1 MMMDDLNKVTI
12 IIPTYKR
19 PQFIERAIESCL
31 EQIAVNVEII
41 VIDDNGLGTA
51 EQLQMEKTLAR
62 YINNGSVKYI
72 AHKRNRR
79 AAAARNTGIK
89 NATGKYLAFLDDDDW
104 FENSKLFSQIQAMQA
119 TQSGACLCG
128 FRRVYANKKVDT
140 IPNLQGDL
148 NVELL
153 SFNVDHCAGSALII
167 KKEVVDEVNGFDESF
182 IRHQDIEFIY
192 RVSKVTEICV
202 VPKIL
207 VNIYMHKENT
217 MKKDAN
223 YLRDNRMHFVNT
235 FREDINKLEECKK
248 DRVLDV
254 HYVEIAK
261 AYMKQCLFLDSI
273 RWISRTSNPLK
284 GFYKVGHDALVHFTD
299 RWEANS

>member
-1 MMMDDLNKVTI
+1 MDYSDKVTI

-41 VIDDNGLGTA
+41 VIDDNGLGTL
-51 EQLQMEKTLAR
+51 EQIQMERTLSR
-62 YINNGSVKYI
+62 YIHNGSIKYI
-72 AHKRNRR
+72 AHKINRR
-79 AAAARNTGIK
+79 AAVARNTGIK

-104 FENSKLFSQIQAMQA
+104 FETDKLYSQIQTMEE
-119 TQSGACLCG
+119 TQSGACICG
-128 FRRVYANKKVDT
+128 FRRIYANKKVDT
-140 IPNLQGDL
+140 IPDLRGDL
-148 NVELL
+148 NFELL
-153 SFNVDHCAGSALII
+153 SFNIDHCAGSTLLI
-167 KKEVVDEVNGFDESF
+167 KKEVVDEINGFDETF
-182 IRHQDIEFIY
+182 VRHQDIEFIY
-192 RVSKVTEICV
+192 RVSKATEICV

-217 MKKDAN
+217 MKKDAH
-223 YLRDNRMHFVNT
+223 YLRDNRIHFVDT
-235 FREDINKLEECKK
+235 FWEDINKLEKQKK

-261 AYMKQCLFLDSI
+261 AYMKQYLFLDSVQ
-273 RWISRTSNPLK
+273 WILKTSDPLK
-284 GFYKVGHDALVHFTD
+284 SLCKVGHDALVHLTD